1 MQKFRKNLKNKI
13 SRTSRRMRGGGGGV
27 KRKDLE
33 PDYYGIVVGPGGH
46 HFIEGFYL
54 TEENPQSSYCV
65 SSEEPPNQMSL
76 EITRW
81 VQTIWPPRSM
91 FAVDHIDRAVRVA
104 GINRDITDP
113 KINRPNFRLSTIQY
127 LYVSRDDAE
136 IALRDLLLPAAVHAT
151 GHVIKTV
158 SDKAKALLQPKAKI
172 DEWGQPQHHGVS
184 FTPSEKTTAH
194 VLGGIRK
201 QMIGSLL
208 KPGQLSPKSYAKM
221 IKSITR
227 APPTS
232 GGSHSRRR
240 RRRCVE

>member
-1 MQKFRKNLKNKI
+1 MWKFRKNLKNKI

-27 KRKDLE
+27 KMNRE
-33 PDYYGIVVGPGGH
+33 PPNYYGIVVGPGGR

-91 FAVDHIDRAVRVA
+91 FAVDHIVRAVRVA

-113 KINRPNFRLSTIQY
+113 EINRPNFRLSTIQY

-158 SDKAKALLQPKAKI
+158 SDKAKALLQPEAKS

-201 QMIGSLL
+201 KMIGSLL
-208 KPGQLSPKSYAKM
+208 QPGRLSPKSYAKM
-221 IKSITR
+221 ANSITR
-227 APPTS
+227 APPTT
-232 GGSHSRRR
+232 GGSRSRRR
-240 RRRCVE
+240 RRR